1 MNSLALCCCFAV
13 IHRLG
18 VCCSLCPYC
27 SLCSARAF
35 LIYTTSKGEKFNW
48 KGEKFNWKGEKFN
61 WKGEKFNW
69 KGEIKT
75 A

>member
-1 MNSLALCCCFAV
+1 LLYVAFLQLSTGCACVVLYV
-13 IHRLG
+13 P
-18 VCCSLCPYC
+18 SC

>member
-1 MNSLALCCCFAV
+1 
-13 IHRLG
+13 
-18 VCCSLCPYC
+18 
-27 SLCSARAF
+27 LCSARAF

>member
-1 MNSLALCCCFAV
+1 VCVLIVLIVLCV
-13 IHRLG
+13 PR
-18 VCCSLCPYC
+18 
-27 SLCSARAF
+27 ART
-35 LIYTTSKGEKFNW
+35 LICTTSKGEKFNW

-69 KGEIKT
+69 KGELKT

>member
-1 MNSLALCCCFAV
+1 VACVVLYVLIVLCV
-13 IHRLG
+13 LR
-18 VCCSLCPYC
+18 
-27 SLCSARAF
+27 ARS